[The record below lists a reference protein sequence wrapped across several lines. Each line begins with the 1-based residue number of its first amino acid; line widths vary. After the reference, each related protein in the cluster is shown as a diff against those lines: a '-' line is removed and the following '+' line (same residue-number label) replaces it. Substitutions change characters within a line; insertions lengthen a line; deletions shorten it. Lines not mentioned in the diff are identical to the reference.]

1 MVRIFLDLTAPFAEI
16 VSAMVS
22 GDGHVDFM
30 DQASIPFL
38 TSGTYL
44 ARAFLIDLIA
54 LSSDKNGL
62 KCRLRVSFDTLRHEK
77 GLKRRRAS
85 PLRTDIVTKRSSIP
99 DDLSQKDNP

>member
-1 MVRIFLDLTAPFAEI
+1 
-16 VSAMVS
+16 MVS

-62 KCRLRVSFDTLRHEK
+62 KCRLRVSFDTLRQR
-77 GLKRRRAS
+77 KRPQAS
-85 PLRTDIVTKRSSIP
+85 PSITAQ
-99 DDLSQKDNP
+99 DRHCNKEVIDSG